1 VTTPYR
7 ILDRKRR
14 GLALSAEEIGE
25 VVVGATDGSWSDAQ
39 LAAFLMAVATLG
51 LSTAETGELTAAMLN
66 SGERWDLSK
75 EFPTLG
81 DKHSTGG
88 VGDKVSLILCPVLA
102 ACDIPVAMLTGRGLG
117 HTGGTADKLEGIPGL
132 SLDLSRERIVS
143 LLEGPGMAVGMATGN
158 IAPADRKLY
167 SLRDVTGTVVS
178 IPLITASILSKK
190 LALGARGVV
199 YDVKT
204 GCGAFLEDP
213 GDAETLARTLVET
226 SRALGARASAMV
238 TDMSQP
244 LGRWVGHDAEVL
256 ETLTCLQ
263 GDGPEDLMALVEETV
278 IEVGALVDQPT
289 TRSAVREAVS
299 SGRALEI
306 FFEWAEGQGAETSW
320 LDSPTF
326 TLAPETSPVKAE
338 RSGVLSE
345 VRTREIGL
353 IVAQGGGGRIRAG
366 DSIDHG
372 VSFECRCRIG
382 DAVEAGQTLGVWHHR
397 RDDEALTRQLEK
409 CFVVA
414 DEAEAP
420 PLVLQRI
427 GSAVDSGD

>member
-1 VTTPYR
+1 MTTPYR

-14 GLALSAEEIGE
+14 GQTLSAAEIGE
-25 VVVGATDGSWSDAQ
+25 VVLGATDGSWSDAQ

-51 LSTAETGELTAAMLN
+51 LSTEETSELTAAMLD
-66 SGERWDLSK
+66 SGERWDLSAD
-75 EFPTLG
+75 FPTLG

-102 ACDIPVAMLTGRGLG
+102 ACGIPVAMLTGRGLG

-132 SLDLSRERIVS
+132 RLDLSRERIVA

-167 SLRDVTGTVVS
+167 ALRDVTGTVVS

-213 GDAETLARTLVET
+213 SDAETLARNLVET
-226 SRALGARASAMV
+226 SRVLGARASAMV

-256 ETLTCLQ
+256 ETLACLE
-263 GDGPEDLMALVEETV
+263 GDGPEDLMSLVEETV
-278 IEVGALVDQPT
+278 VELGALVGQPT
-289 TRSAVREAVS
+289 SRSTVRDSVT
-299 SGRALEI
+299 SGRAREI
-306 FFEWAEGQGAETSW
+306 FFAWAEEQGAEASW
-320 LDSPTF
+320 LSRPTF
-326 TLAPETSPVKAE
+326 SLAPEAAPVRAQ
-338 RSGVLSE
+338 RSGVLAE
-345 VRTREIGL
+345 VKTREIGL
-353 IVAQGGGGRIRAG
+353 IVAQGGGGRHRAG
-366 DSIDHG
+366 DTIDHG
-372 VSFECRCRIG
+372 VALECRCRIG
-382 DAVEAGQTLGVWHHR
+382 DPVEAGQTLGVWHQR
-397 RDDEALTRQLEK
+397 RNDDASIRQLES

-414 DEAEAP
+414 DEAQAP
-420 PLVLQRI
+420 TLVLSRI
-427 GSAVDSGD
+427 GSAID

>member
-14 GLALSAEEIGE
+14 GRTLSAEEIGE

-51 LSTAETGELTAAMLN
+51 LSTDETSELTSAMLN
-66 SGERWDLSK
+66 SGERWDLSRD
-75 EFPTLG
+75 FPTLG

-88 VGDKVSLILCPVLA
+88 VGDKVSLILCPILV

-143 LLEGPGMAVGMATGN
+143 LLEGPGMAIGMATGN

-204 GCGAFLEDP
+204 GSGAFLEDP
-213 GDAETLARTLVET
+213 SDAARLAETLVET
-226 SRALGARASAMV
+226 SRSLGARASAMV

-244 LGRWVGHDAEVL
+244 LGRWVGHYAEVL
-256 ETLTCLQ
+256 ETLACLE
-263 GDGPEDLMALVEETV
+263 GEGPEDLMVLVEETV
-278 IEVGALVDQPT
+278 VELGALVDQPT
-289 TRSAVREAVS
+289 SRSAVRNAVS
-299 SGRALEI
+299 SGRAREV
-306 FFEWAEGQGAETSW
+306 FFEWAEAQGAETSW
-320 LDSPTF
+320 LSRPTF
-326 TLAPETSPVKAE
+326 TLAPEPALVQAQ

-345 VRTREIGL
+345 VKTREIGL
-353 IVAQGGGGRIRAG
+353 IVAQGGGGRYRAG

-372 VSFECRCRIG
+372 VSLECRCRIG
-382 DAVEAGQTLGVWHHR
+382 DSVEAGQTLGVWHQR
-397 RDDEALTRQLEK
+397 QDDEASTRQLES

-414 DEAEAP
+414 DEAQVS

-427 GSAVDSGD
+427 GSAIGSA